1 MTEQNSQPFWRPTRE
16 SLEETYR
23 FGQKIGAIPPVEE
36 EALHWK
42 NLFAE
47 FELCPPDN
55 LDWNFLAKELRFI
68 ELEEAEHPRHS
79 TLGNAE
85 LAKRFLVIGQKLE
98 ELGSEFIKLT
108 YTTAGLLAERE
119 LQRAGKRPPS
129 GSIFGWALRAK
140 NLAALLTE
148 TPQKPRW
155 REKSI
160 RHANIALAFKLADL
174 FELCFSKRA
183 TPVSGGEYR
192 ELQETNDWTRFF
204 QVVSYAFYGLK
215 ETADRQGVLWAASK
229 LRKQLKS
236 DTPPSS
242 GS

>member
-1 MTEQNSQPFWRPTRE
+1 MTEQTFQPFWRAPRD

-23 FGQKIGAIPPVEE
+23 LGQKMGLIPPVEE
-36 EALHWK
+36 EAQYWK
-42 NLFAE
+42 NLFAK
-47 FELCPPDN
+47 FKLCPPAN

-68 ELEEAEHPRHS
+68 ELEEAIHPGHS

-85 LAKRFLVIGQKLE
+85 LAKRFLVISQTLGELALE
-98 ELGSEFIKLT
+98 FTKLT
-108 YTTAGLLAERE
+108 HTTAGILAELELQKAGKSPPPGTIMSWSFWAKSLSKLLA
-119 LQRAGKRPPS
+119 
-129 GSIFGWALRAK
+129 
-140 NLAALLTE
+140 E

-160 RHANIALAFKLADL
+160 RQANIALAFKLAEL
-174 FELCFSKRA
+174 FELCFNKRA

-204 QVVSYAFYGLK
+204 QLVSYAFYGLQ

-236 DTPPSS
+236 DTRPSE
-242 GS
+242 GP

>member
-23 FGQKIGAIPPVEE
+23 FGQKMGAIPPVEE
-36 EALHWK
+36 EAQYWK

-47 FELCPPDN
+47 FKLCPPDN

-85 LAKRFLVIGQKLE
+85 LAKRFLVIGQTLE
-98 ELGSEFIKLT
+98 DLASEFTKLT
-108 YTTAGLLAERE
+108 YTTAGILAEIE
-119 LQRAGKRPPS
+119 LQKAGKSRPS
-129 GSIFGWALRAK
+129 GTIMGWSFWAK
-140 NLAALLTE
+140 SLSKLLTD

-155 REKSI
+155 REKAI
-160 RHANIALAFKLADL
+160 RQANIALAFKLAEL
-174 FELCFSKRA
+174 FELCFNQRA

-204 QVVSYAFYGLK
+204 QLVSYAFYGLQA
-215 ETADRQGVLWAASK
+215 TADRQGVLWAASK
-229 LRKQLKS
+229 LRKQLNS
-236 DTPPSS
+236 DTPPSE